1 MSPRHYLL
9 VDDNRAFGENVAEI
23 LRDEGNEVTL
33 STDAAQAVKL
43 VRDRRYDALVTDMRM
58 PGMGGAQL
66 VHEARRADPGLP
78 AVVVSAYTAEHDLD
92 DARRAGLLAVLS
104 KPVPIPR
111 LTALLAKARRNAVV
125 ALVED
130 DEAFADNLCELLTNE
145 GFAVLAAR
153 SLEEAEAL
161 FGARPMVAVVDLRLP
176 GSLDGAAAKRL
187 AERFPAVP
195 LVVITGFP
203 TQATAL
209 PPHTLFVKPFETQR
223 LLAHLNALH
232 AEAVKPR

>member
-9 VDDNRAFGENVAEI
+9 VDDNKAFGENVAEI

-33 STDAAQAVKL
+33 STDPAQAVQL
-43 VRDRRYDALVTDMRM
+43 VRDQRFDALVTDMRM

-111 LTALLAKARRNAVV
+111 LSSLLSKARRNAVV

-130 DEAFADNLCELLTNE
+130 DEAFADNLSELLSNE
-145 GFAVLAAR
+145 GFAVLSAR
-153 SLEEAEAL
+153 TLAEAEAL
-161 FGARPMVAVVDLRLP
+161 FGATPMVAVVDLRLP
-176 GSLDGAAAKRL
+176 GTLDGAAAKLL
-187 AERFPAVP
+187 AERFPGVP
-195 LVVITGFP
+195 MVVVTGFP
-203 TQATAL
+203 TSAVTL

-223 LLAHLNALH
+223 LLDHLTALH
-232 AEAVKPR
+232 AEMVSRQ